1 MRTTPSSPA
10 LRPLA
15 VGMMAGVVATAFEA
29 IAVATAMPAAATD
42 LGEVELYAWAFSLY
56 MVGMLSGSVAAG
68 RIADRR
74 GTLPAL
80 ALGFAVMFGGLL
92 VAGLAPTMLVLL
104 IGRLVQGLGGGALN
118 VGLYVVIARA
128 FPEHRR
134 AVMMT
139 AFSACW
145 ILPAFVGPPI
155 AAFVTTTWSW
165 HWVFLGVVPLLVIA
179 AALALPPLVRL
190 QARHE
195 PGETNPVPAWVGLV
209 LSAAAVAIQ
218 YAGQRFAARQDWLV
232 AFAAVVGV
240 GLLWIGLPRLMP
252 KGFLTGGR
260 GLPAVMI
267 TRGVVAGA
275 FFGSEA
281 FLPLMLVETRSQSLT
296 LAGAMLTIGS
306 VGWFIGSWLQ
316 SRPWF
321 RLERHTMIVVGAAAV
336 AVGILGCVTVAW
348 WPAMWVGVAWLV
360 WPFAGL
366 GMGLVVAS
374 TGLAQITFSAPA
386 EQGRNA
392 SALTSG
398 ESLGNSIITGVA
410 GTLFALL
417 HHGAAAHA
425 SFGIPLL
432 AMAAIASVG
441 ILTATRI
448 GPVRAALGSAAEGR

>member
-1 MRTTPSSPA
+1 MRTNPESPD

-15 VGMMAGVVATAFEA
+15 IGLMAGVVATAFEA
-29 IAVATAMPAAATD
+29 IAVATAMPKAATE

-56 MVGMLSGSVAAG
+56 MVGMLTGSVAAG

-74 GTLPAL
+74 GTLPTL
-80 ALGFAVMFGGLL
+80 ALGFAVMLLGLL
-92 VAGLAPTMLVLL
+92 VAGFAPTMLVLL
-104 IGRLVQGLGGGALN
+104 IGRLIQGLGGGALN

-128 FPEHRR
+128 FPEDKR

-145 ILPAFVGPPI
+145 ILPAFIGPPI

-179 AALALPPLVRL
+179 AVLALPPLVRL
-190 QARHE
+190 HERHE
-195 PGETNPVPAWVGLV
+195 GVANNPVPAWVGLV
-209 LSAAAVAIQ
+209 LSGAAVAIQ
-218 YAGQRFAARQDWLV
+218 YAGQRFAVRADLLV
-232 AFAAVVGV
+232 ALAALAGLV
-240 GLLWIGLPRLMP
+240 LLWIGLPRLMP

-267 TRGVVAGA
+267 TRALVAGA

-281 FLPLMLVETRSQSLT
+281 FLPLMLVETREQSLT
-296 LAGAMLTIGS
+296 LAGGMLTIGS

-321 RLERHTMIVVGAAAV
+321 RVERHMMIVWGAGAV
-336 AVGILGCVTVAW
+336 ALGILGCVAVAW
-348 WPAMWVGVAWLV
+348 WPALWVGVAWLF

-398 ESLGNSIITGVA
+398 ESLGNSVITGLA

-417 HHGAAAHA
+417 HHSAAATA

-432 AMAAIASVG
+432 AMAAIAAIG
-441 ILTATRI
+441 ILTAARI
-448 GPVRAALGSAAEGR
+448 GPVRSSIG

>member
-1 MRTTPSSPA
+1 Q
-10 LRPLA
+10 
-15 VGMMAGVVATAFEA
+15 
-29 IAVATAMPAAATD
+29 
-42 LGEVELYAWAFSLY
+42 VELYAWAFSLY
-56 MVGMLSGSVAAG
+56 MVGMLTGSVAAG

-74 GTLPAL
+74 GTLPAMSL
-80 ALGFAVMFGGLL
+80 AFAVMLIGLL
-92 VAGLAPTMLVLL
+92 VAGFAPTMLILL

-128 FPEHRR
+128 FPEEKR

-145 ILPAFVGPPI
+145 ILPAFIGPPV
-155 AAFVTTTWSW
+155 AAFVATTWSW
-165 HWVFLGVVPLLVIA
+165 HWVFLGVVPLLVLA
-179 AALALPPLVRL
+179 GVLALPPLVRL
-190 QARHE
+190 HAHHE
-195 PGETNPVPAWVGLV
+195 PSTSNPVPVWVGVV

-218 YAGQRFAARQDWLV
+218 YAGQRFAASPDLLV
-232 AFAAVVGV
+232 AAAAIAGVV
-240 GLLWIGLPRLMP
+240 LLWIALPRLMP

-267 TRGVVAGA
+267 TRALVAGA

-281 FLPLMLVETRSQSLT
+281 FLPLMLVETRGQTLT
-296 LAGAMLTIGS
+296 LAGVMLTIGS

-321 RLERHTMIVVGAAAV
+321 ALGRHTMIVVGAAA
-336 AVGILGCVTVAW
+336 ACVGIFGCVAVAW
-348 WPAMWVGVAWLV
+348 WSALWVGVAWLL

-366 GMGLVVAS
+366 GMGLLVAS
-374 TGLAQITFSAPA
+374 TGLAQITLSAPA

-398 ESLGNSIITGVA
+398 ESLGNSVVTGVA
-410 GTLFALL
+410 GTLFAVL
-417 HHGAAAHA
+417 HGTAAATT

-432 AMAAIASVG
+432 AMAAIAAIG
-441 ILTATRI
+441 ILTASRI
-448 GPVRAALGSAAEGR
+448 GPIRAAGEVVR